1 MGSASRRV
9 AKELDAIKKLRL
21 KCFCDIQEDVTNI
34 FHWKGRLVLDNP
46 LYNKEA
52 FWIEI
57 NFPCD
62 YPFKPPTISF
72 ITKISHLNVNEKGE
86 VCLPIIS
93 ANYWKFETK
102 IDQGM
107 TWAGWIELGLL
118 DGFHSIATLCLFF
131 SVLRKCH
138 F

>member
-102 IDQGM
+102 IDQVIL
-107 TWAGWIELGLL
+107 ALVELINNPEN
-118 DGFHSIATLCLFF
+118 S
-131 SVLRKCH
+131 LRPDEAKE
-138 F
+138 FTQDS